1 MKIKTILLRL
11 GSEKLIKLID
21 DDFFKI
27 LKLRNKILI
36 NQQNLSN
43 IILQVNSEK
52 KLITEAKTREL
63 LIDALKE
70 NEANLIGKLFNLNKK
85 NIWKSL
91 KKVNFKKKKN
101 LDLILDVFEIEKIR
115 CCCENVKT

>member
-1 MKIKTILLRL
+1 MKLKTVLLRL

-70 NEANLIGKLFNLNKK
+70 NEANLIGKLFNLNNK

-101 LDLILDVFEIEKIR
+101 LDLILDIFEIEK
-115 CCCENVKT
+115 K

>member
-1 MKIKTILLRL
+1 MKLKTVLLRL

-70 NEANLIGKLFNLNKK
+70 NEANLIGKF
-85 NIWKSL
+85 
-91 KKVNFKKKKN
+91 FCP
-101 LDLILDVFEIEKIR
+101 KIQG
-115 CCCENVKT
+115 

>member
-1 MKIKTILLRL
+1 MKLKTVLLRL

-70 NEANLIGKLFNLNKK
+70 NEAN
-85 NIWKSL
+85 
-91 KKVNFKKKKN
+91 
-101 LDLILDVFEIEKIR
+101 
-115 CCCENVKT
+115 